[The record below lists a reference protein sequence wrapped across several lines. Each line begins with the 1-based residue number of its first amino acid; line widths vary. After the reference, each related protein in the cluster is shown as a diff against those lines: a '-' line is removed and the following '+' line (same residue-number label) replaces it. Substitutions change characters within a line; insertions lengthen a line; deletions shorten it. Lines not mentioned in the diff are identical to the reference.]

1 MHSLPPRN
9 FSVIPLPRTPLAGA
23 LAGLC
28 LALLPAA
35 PVLAQTSTH
44 SNASNGN
51 SNATATAWQSCSALQ
66 GDAAARLA
74 CFDRWAGQQAAS
86 VGSAVSGSATAASA
100 SVHSTGAGAGTNT
113 GIANASTPA
122 VARLAPPVPEPVA
135 LEVVEVPR
143 TVGCR
148 DAQFSALS
156 RFWEL
161 EDGTDCGTFSFRGYR
176 PINVSVTV
184 SDKVNRQ
191 PTSRVADHSALE
203 PIDYRTLENRIQL
216 SVRTKVA
223 QGLLTGGD
231 SPRKDSLWV
240 GYTQQSYWQ
249 LFSPDISR
257 PFRATDHEPEIVY
270 VYPTDL
276 RLPLGWRLRYSG
288 IGLAHQSN
296 GQSLPLSRS
305 WNRTYL
311 MAGMEL
317 GNAWTV
323 QARVWRRIKESS
335 GNDDNPDIV
344 DYIGRGELQ
353 TTWNA
358 SASNTF
364 ALTLRHSLQ
373 QHTRGSAKLEWLQ
386 TLGKG
391 FGGGKSNLR
400 LHTQLFTGYGDS
412 LIDYNRKRTVLS
424 VGVSLVDF

>member
-1 MHSLPPRN
+1 MHSLTPRT
-9 FSVIPLPRTPLAGA
+9 FSVAPPPRTPLAAA
-23 LAGLC
+23 LAGL
-28 LALLPAA
+28 LALLPAL
-35 PVLAQTSTH
+35 PVLAQTSAPAAALNPP
-44 SNASNGN
+44 SA
-51 SNATATAWQSCSALQ
+51 AAWQSCSALQ

-74 CFDRWAGQQAAS
+74 CFDRWADQQA
-86 VGSAVSGSATAASA
+86 GSMGAALAGSGTAASA
-100 SVHSTGAGAGTNT
+100 SVNSAGTDPGN
-113 GIANASTPA
+113 APASTPA
-122 VARLAPPVPEPVA
+122 VARLAPPATEPAV

-176 PINVSVTV
+176 PLNVSVTV
-184 SDKVNRQ
+184 ADTVNRL
-191 PTSRVADHSALE
+191 PASNVADHSALS
-203 PIDYRTLENRIQL
+203 PIDYRTVENRIQL

-223 QGLLTGGD
+223 QGLLTGSD

-257 PFRATDHEPEIVY
+257 PFRATDHEPEVMY

-323 QARVWRRIKESS
+323 QARVWKRVNEGA

-364 ALTLRHSLQ
+364 ALSLRHSLK

-400 LHTQLFTGYGDS
+400 LHSQLFTGYGDS

-424 VGVSLVDF
+424 VGLSLVDF